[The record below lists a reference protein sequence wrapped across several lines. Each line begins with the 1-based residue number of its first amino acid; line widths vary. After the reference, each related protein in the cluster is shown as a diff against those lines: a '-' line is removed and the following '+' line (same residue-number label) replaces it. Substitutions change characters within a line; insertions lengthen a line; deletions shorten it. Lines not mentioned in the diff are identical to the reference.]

1 MRFTVNFASYWGSQI
16 KGQPQI
22 FLIHLIFI
30 LVDLQHCHFKSVEN
44 VITWMSCDTSCF
56 SIGGVQDI
64 YNPGPNGFGIY
75 PHKDRDQTLTV
86 EEIQS
91 WGAEVH
97 YQVTGDC

>member
-1 MRFTVNFASYWGSQI
+1 M
-16 KGQPQI
+16 
-22 FLIHLIFI
+22 FLIHLIPI
-30 LVDLQHCHFKSVEN
+30 LVDLQHCHFQTVEN

>member
-1 MRFTVNFASYWGSQI
+1 
-16 KGQPQI
+16 
-22 FLIHLIFI
+22 
-30 LVDLQHCHFKSVEN
+30 
-44 VITWMSCDTSCF
+44 MSCDTSCF

-86 EEIQS
+86 EEIKS

-97 YQVTGDC
+97 YQVTGNC